1 MLEETKH
8 IDLHLPKGWSKS
20 TPAELEHIAASIILC
35 QERQDRYHPFDW
47 SWVKLRVVLAIN
59 GIEIV
64 SMPEKDADEDISNI
78 TYMVKRKE
86 DKEPWPISLGHL
98 HALCEKIDWIE
109 DDKAAK
115 TIFLFPYPELTF
127 RKADGRWLM
136 ADDGGSKL
144 STFFATPHSRRENSQ
159 LLTIVG
165 PPPLL
170 DGYSWQE
177 YRWLC
182 DWMQEYLRVANT
194 GGDTSDARCHFLS
207 VLFKPKD
214 KGTEIDA
221 SLFTDFDLIKW
232 QVILFWWSSLMG
244 QLAKKFPKVFKQQD
258 VDKGRKK
265 KDSPWDFYNRVIA
278 TIQKYVG
285 GLSEVDVNSAS
296 YGTVLQQLE
305 MMARDAE
312 EMEKINRKYKK

>member
-64 SMPEKDADEDISNI
+64 SIPEKDADEDISNI

-109 DDKAAK
+109 DDKASK
-115 TIFLFPYPELTF
+115 TIFLFPYQELTI
-127 RKADGRWLM
+127 
-136 ADDGGSKL
+136 
-144 STFFATPHSRRENSQ
+144 TNNHE
-159 LLTIVG
+159 TITVIG

-214 KGTEIDA
+214 KGAEIDA